1 MLHISTL
8 NTKYY
13 NHGQRMSEHQMHFSI
28 VAHKYPESADHGRQ
42 LHYTAVGVFA
52 GHFAANPYLEEEIM
66 N

>member
-1 MLHISTL
+1 
-8 NTKYY
+8 
-13 NHGQRMSEHQMHFSI
+13 MSEHQMHFSI

-66 N
+66 NWWPFTMVRLEDIITH